1 MSHVSLIKDSFA
13 TQQEFCGAISIM
25 MIYIPNFLT
34 VPHKT
39 IKIVS
44 S

>member
-1 MSHVSLIKDSFA
+1 
-13 TQQEFCGAISIM
+13 M